1 MSVIFHI
8 RPVSVGL
15 DTPILQLFI
24 YYLNTYYVCY
34 LFVVSDVSRHLS
46 LWSVL
51 KKKPVSRVKRAHGT
65 DPSNDEPNWVS
76 ALATLHNTDL
86 VATGSCD
93 GTINLWA
100 ADHTKRKLTKVKQ
113 IDLSTVLG
121 ETNFQKKYFSNC
133 MFSPQVTRNKM

>member
-1 MSVIFHI
+1 MIVKMLYVQYI
-8 RPVSVGL
+8 
-15 DTPILQLFI
+15 QL
-24 YYLNTYYVCY
+24 L
-34 LFVVSDVSRHLS
+34 VVPDASSRHLS

-51 KKKPVSRVKRAHGT
+51 KKKPGSRVKRAHGT

-121 ETNFQKKYFSNC
+121 ETNFRKEFLLCRVVFSTSDPKQNVRSLHNNS
-133 MFSPQVTRNKM
+133 F

>member
-1 MSVIFHI
+1 M
-8 RPVSVGL
+8 
-15 DTPILQLFI
+15 
-24 YYLNTYYVCY
+24 
-34 LFVVSDVSRHLS
+34 
-46 LWSVL
+46 WSVL

-113 IDLSTVLG
+113 IDLSTVSG
-121 ETNFQKKYFSNC
+121 ETNFRKELLLWRFVFSTCDPKQKARSLHNSF
-133 MFSPQVTRNKM
+133 

>member
-1 MSVIFHI
+1 MIVKMLYVQYI
-8 RPVSVGL
+8 
-15 DTPILQLFI
+15 QL
-24 YYLNTYYVCY
+24 L
-34 LFVVSDVSRHLS
+34 VVPDASSRHLS

>member
-24 YYLNTYYVCY
+24 YYLNTYSVCY

-93 GTINLWA
+93 GTLNLWS
-100 ADHTKRKLTKVKQ
+100 ADHNKRKLTRVKQ

-121 ETNFQKKYFSNC
+121 ETNFQKELLLWRF
-133 MFSPQVTRNKM
+133 V

>member
-1 MSVIFHI
+1 M
-8 RPVSVGL
+8 
-15 DTPILQLFI
+15 
-24 YYLNTYYVCY
+24 
-34 LFVVSDVSRHLS
+34 
-46 LWSVL
+46 WSVL
-51 KKKPVSRVKRAHGT
+51 KKKPVSRVRRAHGT
-65 DPSNDEPNWVS
+65 DPSNEEPNWVS

-121 ETNFQKKYFSNC
+121 ETNFQKDLLLWRFVFST
-133 MFSPQVTRNKM
+133 SDPKQKARSLRNNSF

>member
-1 MSVIFHI
+1 M
-8 RPVSVGL
+8 
-15 DTPILQLFI
+15 
-24 YYLNTYYVCY
+24 
-34 LFVVSDVSRHLS
+34 
-46 LWSVL
+46 WSVL

-121 ETNFQKKYFSNC
+121 ETNFRKELLALVHLPMNCVFASNPKFIKGVSC
-133 MFSPQVTRNKM
+133 